1 MMKKLFFL
9 LVIPVIVFSACDEDD
24 LSYDEQLAV
33 DIEKIENYLLENNLS
48 AESTESGLHYIIEEE
63 GTGNYPSL
71 NSYVKV
77 NYTGKLLSGEVFDE
91 GTIDYYPLYSLIEG
105 WREGMQLFREGGYGT
120 LFIPS
125 GLGYGS
131 TSNTNI
137 PANSVLIFEVEL
149 NSVVD

>member
-9 LVIPVIVFSACDEDD
+9 LVILVIVFSACDEDD

-63 GTGNYPSL
+63 GTGDYPDL

-77 NYTGKLLSGEVFDE
+77 DYIGELLNGVVFDE
-91 GTIDYYPLYSLIEG
+91 GTINFYPLYSLIEG
-105 WREGMQLFREGGYGT
+105 WREGLQLFREGGSGI
-120 LFIPS
+120 LFVPS

-131 TSNTNI
+131 TSNPNI
-137 PANSVLIFEVEL
+137 PANSVLIFEVDL
-149 NSVVD
+149 VGVAD